1 MLHNVWFSNLLIFK
15 GNRDKIIKLAVARAQ
30 GLCQWKR
37 KEKVLFRVITTLN
50 LSNSTGTTTLT
61 FSYFHPVLRLMGMD
75 PKFPKVLSLLWSEI
89 YMMK

>member
-1 MLHNVWFSNLLIFK
+1 MSVEKERKSP
-15 GNRDKIIKLAVARAQ
+15 VQ
-30 GLCQWKR
+30 GHYIQPQ
-37 KEKVLFRVITTLN
+37 TLN

-75 PKFPKVLSLLWSEI
+75 AKFPKVLSLLWSEI